1 MSKPLFIWAGGKN
14 KMLKHYKPWMP
25 KTVDKYF
32 EPFFGGGAMFI
43 HVFNNYKPDE
53 MVINDINTDIVRIYK
68 TIKSDCNSFIKILD
82 NLSQQ
87 YLPLDKENRKE
98 FYYSLRHTHAYDYLK
113 WDATEEAANLYFLM
127 KTGFNGIFQVNI
139 NTNNRFGT
147 PSGLLNQKD
156 KVFDKD
162 VVLWWNKALQNT
174 TILSGDWKETTSLV
188 KDIPDTFVFLD
199 PPYRGSF
206 TSYGQT
212 FNDNDQ
218 TNLVEFAK
226 KFEHTRVFLC
236 NRDIEDNF
244 YENILDDLL
253 INKYPV
259 TYTAGRRK
267 KTEDGFEAKKATEVL
282 IRNM

>member
-14 KMLKHYKPWMP
+14 KMLKHYKPHMP

-68 TIKSDCNSFIKILD
+68 TIKTDCDAFLKILD

-87 YLPLDKENRKE
+87 YLPLNKENRKE
-98 FYYSLRHTHAYDYLK
+98 FYYSLRHEHAYDYLK
-113 WDATEEAANLYFLM
+113 WDATEEAATLYFLM

-156 KVFDKD
+156 KVYDKD
-162 VVLWWNKALQNT
+162 VVLWWNKALQKT

-212 FNDNDQ
+212 FDDNDQ
-218 TNLVEFAK
+218 KDLVEFAK

-236 NRDIEDNF
+236 NRDIDDNF
-244 YENILDDLL
+244 YENILEDLL